1 MSLGQQG
8 THNALAQVAR
18 DLTRSLS
25 SDQRYLRLLEATRR
39 VVDSDAAALFRLRP
53 DGQLHP
59 LAVRGLSAQ
68 TLGRVFDPEVH
79 PRLQAILRSSE
90 PTVFEADD
98 PRPDPFD
105 GLLERGEVDRFDVH
119 SCMGCA
125 LVDGEEPI
133 GVLTMDAAEPGR
145 FAEVDIEAVAAFA
158 SLAASAVRTAE
169 LIEALEQLVE
179 KRGHIAQAMV
189 QDELRRHTGGMLARS
204 EAMRSVLREVE
215 VVASTDL
222 AVLIEG
228 ETGTGKELVA
238 RSIHDRSQR
247 RDRPLVYVNCA
258 ALPESVAES
267 ELFGHERG
275 AFTGAFRARPGRF
288 QMADGATIFLDEVGE
303 LALSIQT
310 KLLRVLQFG
319 EVQSVGADE
328 IKQVDVRIIAA
339 TNRDLAAEVEMGR
352 FRADL
357 YHRLNAFE
365 IGLPPLRERIDDVA
379 LLAGHFLDA
388 SASKLGMGPMRLS
401 PGAMAL
407 LESHDWPGNVRE
419 LEHVIMRGVLRAKRV
434 AEGASVV
441 EPFHLKDAQIL
452 VQPVQVAAQAPPA
465 RHTAQD
471 ELPSQTQPLKPA
483 VDSYKRRLIEAAVQR
498 AKGNW
503 AEAARALKVDRG
515 NLQRM
520 AQRLKLK

>member
-1 MSLGQQG
+1 MSFRQVKAQD
-8 THNALAQVAR
+8 ALVQVAR

-39 VVDSDAAALFRLRP
+39 VVDSDAAALFRLRG
-53 DGQLHP
+53 DGRLHP

-68 TLGRVFDPEVH
+68 TLGQVFDPAVH
-79 PRLQAILRSSE
+79 PRLQTILRSRE
-90 PTVFEADD
+90 PTVFAADD

-105 GLLERGEVDRFDVH
+105 GLLGEGHGQSFAVH

-125 LVDGEEPI
+125 LVDGEEAI
-133 GVLTMDAAEPGR
+133 GVLTMDASEPGR
-145 FAEVDIEAVAAFA
+145 FAKVDIEAVAAFA

-169 LIEALEQLVE
+169 LIEALEQMVE

-189 QDELRRHTGGMLARS
+189 QDELRRHGGGMIGRS
-204 EAMRSVLREVE
+204 ESMRSVLREVE

-222 AVLIEG
+222 AVLITG

-238 RSIHDRSQR
+238 RSIHDRSRR

-303 LALSIQT
+303 LPISIQT

-328 IKQVDVRIIAA
+328 MKRVDVRVIAA
-339 TNRDLAAEVEMGR
+339 TNRELSREVERGQ
-352 FRADL
+352 FRMDL
-357 YHRLNAFE
+357 YHRLNAFQ
-365 IGLPPLRERIDDVA
+365 IALPPLREHIGDVA
-379 LLAGHFLDA
+379 LLAGHFLDL
-388 SASKLGMGPMRLS
+388 SAAKLGMGHMRLS
-401 PGAMAL
+401 PDALAL
-407 LESHDWPGNVRE
+407 LEQHDWPGNVRE
-419 LEHVIMRGVLRAKRV
+419 LEHVIMRGVLRAKK
-434 AEGASVV
+434 APGADAVV
-441 EPFHLKDAQIL
+441 EAAHLKDAQL
-452 VQPVQVAAQAPPA
+452 TALEPGSPPPPPA
-465 RHTAQD
+465 RTPGARPMA
-471 ELPSQTQPLKPA
+471 LAAA
-483 VDSYKRRLIEAAVQR
+483 VDQFKRRLIKQAVDEAG
-498 AKGNW
+498 GNW

-515 NLQRM
+515 NLQRL